1 MVPSLIAGLLVCLV
15 FAYFLGI
22 SERRRLAKNG
32 VAWVEDRGADPR
44 RELVGAVAGN
54 ATDAAGHM
62 SATAA
67 AGSGQA
73 ATAAASGSGAEAT
86 AGAGAGAAAGAGGR
100 TAGSTGTAGSE
111 DTGSGSALS
120 NTALD
125 PNRASLRPKLFWFN
139 LGLTVAVMVLL
150 IADILPLPYLF
161 MIATV
166 IALLVNFPKMKDQ
179 QEELA
184 SHASAI
190 ISVVAMVMAAGV
202 LTGIM
207 SGTGMV
213 DAMAAWLV
221 DVIPTSMGPYM
232 AVITGLL
239 SIPMTFFMSNDAFYF
254 GILPVL
260 SETAAHFG
268 ISAADMARA
277 SITGQPVH
285 MQSPLVPAILLL
297 VSLSGVELGDHHKK
311 VLWRALIVALVMLA
325 VRGDR
330 RHRNRLTDR

>member
-1 MVPSLIAGLLVCLV
+1 AGLINGTLNIVPWGGPTARASSALQIEANDIFAPMVPSLIAGLLVCLV

-32 VAWVEDRGADPR
+32 VAWVEERGADPR

-54 ATDAAGHM
+54 AT
-62 SATAA
+62 AA
-67 AGSGQA
+67 AGPGQA
-73 ATAAASGSGAEAT
+73 ATAAASDSGAEAT
-86 AGAGAGAAAGAGGR
+86 AGAGEGPAAGAGGR

-139 LGLTVAVMVLL
+139 LGLTVVVMVLL

-166 IALLVNFPKMKDQ
+166 IALLVNSPKMKDQ

-184 SHASAI
+184 NHASAI

-221 DVIPTSMGPYM
+221 DVIPESMGPFM

-260 SETAAHFG
+260 SETAAHF
-268 ISAADMARA
+268 
-277 SITGQPVH
+277 
-285 MQSPLVPAILLL
+285 
-297 VSLSGVELGDHHKK
+297 
-311 VLWRALIVALVMLA
+311 
-325 VRGDR
+325 
-330 RHRNRLTDR
+330 

>member
-1 MVPSLIAGLLVCLV
+1 
-15 FAYFLGI
+15 
-22 SERRRLAKNG
+22 
-32 VAWVEDRGADPR
+32 WVEERGADSR

-54 ATDAAGHM
+54 ATDAAGRM

-67 AGSGQA
+67 AGSRQA
-73 ATAAASGSGAEAT
+73 AAAAASGAGAEAT
-86 AGAGAGAAAGAGGR
+86 AGAGGNIAAGTAAGTAAGAGGGA
-100 TAGSTGTAGSE
+100 AGSTGTAGSE

-125 PNRASLRPKLFWFN
+125 PTRASLRPKLFWFN

-221 DVIPTSMGPYM
+221 DVIPDSMGPFM

-254 GILPVL
+254 GILPV
-260 SETAAHFG
+260 
-268 ISAADMARA
+268 
-277 SITGQPVH
+277 
-285 MQSPLVPAILLL
+285 
-297 VSLSGVELGDHHKK
+297 
-311 VLWRALIVALVMLA
+311 
-325 VRGDR
+325 
-330 RHRNRLTDR
+330 

>member
-1 MVPSLIAGLLVCLV
+1 
-15 FAYFLGI
+15 
-22 SERRRLAKNG
+22 
-32 VAWVEDRGADPR
+32 
-44 RELVGAVAGN
+44 
-54 ATDAAGHM
+54 
-62 SATAA
+62 
-67 AGSGQA
+67 
-73 ATAAASGSGAEAT
+73 
-86 AGAGAGAAAGAGGR
+86 
-100 TAGSTGTAGSE
+100 
-111 DTGSGSALS
+111 
-120 NTALD
+120 
-125 PNRASLRPKLFWFN
+125 
-139 LGLTVAVMVLL
+139 MVLL

-166 IALLVNFPKMKDQ
+166 IALMVNFPKMKDQ

-184 SHASAI
+184 SHATAI

-221 DVIPTSMGPYM
+221 DVIPNAMGPYM

-260 SETAAHFG
+260 AETASHFG

-285 MQSPLVPAILLL
+285 MQSLLVPAILPC
-297 VSLSGVELGDHHKK
+297 SCPCPASNS
-311 VLWRALIVALVMLA
+311 ATTT
-325 VRGDR
+325 R
-330 RHRNRLTDR
+330 RCCGGHSSSPSSCSPWVWPSASSESAERSNHD

>member
-1 MVPSLIAGLLVCLV
+1 
-15 FAYFLGI
+15 
-22 SERRRLAKNG
+22 
-32 VAWVEDRGADPR
+32 
-44 RELVGAVAGN
+44 
-54 ATDAAGHM
+54 
-62 SATAA
+62 
-67 AGSGQA
+67 
-73 ATAAASGSGAEAT
+73 
-86 AGAGAGAAAGAGGR
+86 
-100 TAGSTGTAGSE
+100 
-111 DTGSGSALS
+111 
-120 NTALD
+120 
-125 PNRASLRPKLFWFN
+125 
-139 LGLTVAVMVLL
+139 
-150 IADILPLPYLF
+150 
-161 MIATV
+161 
-166 IALLVNFPKMKDQ
+166 
-179 QEELA
+179 
-184 SHASAI
+184 
-190 ISVVAMVMAAGV
+190 GV

-221 DVIPTSMGPYM
+221 DVIPESMGPFM

-325 VRGDR
+325 VAVAIGVIGIGSSESGMTDLYSTPHR
-330 RHRNRLTDR
+330 RFPAPSLRVAASPGIDEAEATVVLALRPDASPAVCQEAIAAARRENAGLRAIVFGTDTTTAPSTPPLAECTRLGAALAAPGLVYEVQRVGSDLAEQALDLATPHAALLIVMAAKRRSPVVKLLLGSSAQ

>member
-1 MVPSLIAGLLVCLV
+1 MCLV
-15 FAYFLGI
+15 FAYVLGI
-22 SERRRLAKNG
+22 SERRRLTKNG
-32 VAWVEDRGADPR
+32 VAWVEDRKSNR
-44 RELVGAVAGN
+44 RKDLVGAVAGATSGTAASSSATTGSSATTSGHGAVN
-54 ATDAAGHM
+54 SGAASANDDTATEAGPGNADDATD
-62 SATAA
+62 T
-67 AGSGQA
+67 
-73 ATAAASGSGAEAT
+73 SGSG
-86 AGAGAGAAAGAGGR
+86 
-100 TAGSTGTAGSE
+100 TG
-111 DTGSGSALS
+111 LS

-125 PNRASLRPKLFWFN
+125 PNRATLRPKLFWFN
-139 LGLTVAVMVLL
+139 LALTVAVMVLL
-150 IADILPLPYLF
+150 IVDILPLPYLF
-161 MIATV
+161 MIGTV
-166 IALLVNFPKMKDQ
+166 IALMVNFPKMKDQ

-184 SHASAI
+184 SHATAI

-213 DAMAAWLV
+213 DAMAEWLV
-221 DVIPTSMGPYM
+221 EVIPNSMGPYM

-260 SETAAHFG
+260 AETASHFG

-325 VRGDR
+325 VGVAIGVIGIG
-330 RHRNRLTDR
+330 

>member
-1 MVPSLIAGLLVCLV
+1 SLIAGLLVCLV

-32 VAWVEDRGADPR
+32 VAWVEERGADSR
-44 RELVGAVAGN
+44 RALVGAVAGN
-54 ATDAAGHM
+54 ATGTAGHL
-62 SATAA
+62 SAA
-67 AGSGQA
+67 AATGSGSA
-73 ATAAASGSGAEAT
+73 VSASGSGAIET
-86 AGAGAGAAAGAGGR
+86 AGAGGGAAAG
-100 TAGSTGTAGSE
+100 GSSGPVGSNGSADGE

-221 DVIPTSMGPYM
+221 DVIPDSMGPFM

-297 VSLSGVELGDHHKK
+297 VSLSGVELGDH
-311 VLWRALIVALVMLA
+311 
-325 VRGDR
+325 
-330 RHRNRLTDR
+330 